1 VRLDLLKLHHDSPVA
16 GHQGHA
22 RTLDFLSRKYYW
34 PGMKAQVNLYVDSCE
49 TCQRSKGHK
58 QGVNLKPLPIPA
70 LPWEDIA
77 YDFVVK
83 LLKSSGYDSI
93 LTVIDRFSRQA
104 HFVPC
109 MESTNA
115 EQLADIFTREVWK
128 LHGTPKTTVSN
139 RGPTFNSQFLRALY
153 KNLGIK
159 PRLST
164 AFHPETDGISERT
177 IQWVEGFLR
186 TFCNYRQDDWS
197 RWLPIAEFCHNN
209 HRNAATGMSA
219 FEAVYGRNP
228 MWNLLEGDVNQ
239 EGVVPAAEG
248 MHALMTKIW
257 DEAIAAMELH
267 RGITN
272 PIEGFSVGDKV
283 WLLLT
288 NISSKR
294 PSKKLDNRKGG
305 PFTIMEKI
313 SSHAYR
319 LDLPKTMKVHD
330 VFHINLLT
338 MFKEDEDFHR
348 WQAKPPPI
356 ITDEGEEEYEID
368 HSVAWEWRKGKLL
381 YQVRWKGYDPIE
393 DTMER
398 AEKFIGL
405 PDLLSDLSKRLP
417 DAPMP
422 GKSESPSND
431 SNKHTKKSKR
441 VAKKL

>member
-1 VRLDLLKLHHDSPVA
+1 
-16 GHQGHA
+16 
-22 RTLDFLSRKYYW
+22 
-34 PGMKAQVNLYVDSCE
+34 MKAQVNRYVDSCE

-58 QGVNLKPLPIPA
+58 QGVSLKPLPIPA

-77 YDFVVK
+77 YDFIVK
-83 LLKSSGYDSI
+83 LPESSGYNSI
-93 LTVIDRFSRQA
+93 LTVIDRFFRQA

-109 MESTNA
+109 MASTNA

-128 LHGTPKTTVSN
+128 LHGTPKTTVSD

-153 KNLGIK
+153 KNLGIE
-159 PRLST
+159 PWLST

-177 IQWVEGFLR
+177 NQWVEGFLR

-197 RWLPIAEFCHNN
+197 RWLPIAEFCHNH
-209 HRNAATGMSA
+209 HRNAETGMSA

-228 MWNLLEGDVNQ
+228 TWNLSEVQVSQ
-239 EGVVPAAEG
+239 ERSVPAAEG
-248 MHALMTKIW
+248 MHSLMTKVW

-267 RGITN
+267 QGIAS
-272 PIEGFSVGDKV
+272 PIEGLSVGDKV
-283 WLLLT
+283 WPLLT

-305 PFTIMEKI
+305 PFTITEKI

-338 MFKEDEDFHR
+338 RTNEDEDFHR
-348 WQAKPPPI
+348 RQAKPPPI
-356 ITDEGEEEYEID
+356 ITEEGEEEYEID
-368 HSVAWEWRKGKLL
+368 HIVAWEWRKGKLL
-381 YQVRWKGYDPIE
+381 YQIRWKGYDPIE

-398 AEKFIGL
+398 AEKFIDL
-405 PDLLSDLSKRLP
+405 PELLNDLAKRLP

-422 GKSESPSND
+422 CKDESPNND
-431 SNKHTKKSKR
+431 SSKRAKKSKR
-441 VAKKL
+441 VAKRL